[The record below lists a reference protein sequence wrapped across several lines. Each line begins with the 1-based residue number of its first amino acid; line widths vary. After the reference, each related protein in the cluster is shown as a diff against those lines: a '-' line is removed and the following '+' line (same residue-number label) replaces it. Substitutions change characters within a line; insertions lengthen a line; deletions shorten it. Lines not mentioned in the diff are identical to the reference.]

1 VAEFLLELYVARTD
15 VAGMNRA
22 ARQARMAADELT
34 GEGMTVRCLRSI
46 FIAEDETCFLL
57 FEAASADA
65 VRTAAGRAGL
75 PCSYLAEVF
84 AESNTEE
91 DRPFPAPRP

>member
-1 VAEFLLELYVARTD
+1 MFV
-15 VAGMNRA
+15 
-22 ARQARMAADELT
+22 
-34 GEGMTVRCLRSI
+34 
-46 FIAEDETCFLL
+46 AEDEACFLL

-75 PCSYLAEVF
+75 PSSHIAEVV

-91 DRPFPAPRP
+91 NRPCPAPRP